1 MNGNKESV
9 SVTQSKTRAIAYW
22 ITTGLIVTE
31 TLTEAQWDLVRNPY
45 VTKVFIDLGY
55 PLYLLTIL
63 GIWKI
68 PAAIVLVIPRF
79 PLVKEWAYAG
89 LFFVYTGA
97 VASHF
102 FMNQTSAVIG
112 PGIFACILIA
122 SWYLRPPSGRI
133 GRTGS

>member
-1 MNGNKESV
+1 MNENKEAV
-9 SVTQSKTRAIAYW
+9 TVTQSKNRNIAYW
-22 ITTGLIVTE
+22 IATGLIVLE
-31 TLTEAQWDLVRNPY
+31 TVAGAQWDLVRNPY
-45 VTKVFIDLGY
+45 VTKVFNDLGY

-68 PAAIVLVIPRF
+68 PAAVVLVIPRF

-102 FMNQTSAVIG
+102 FLNQNSAVIG
-112 PGIFACILIA
+112 PGILACILIA
-122 SWYLRPPSGRI
+122 SWYLRPLSRKVAGKNN
-133 GRTGS
+133 